1 MIEVAL
7 SPLRQHTASLCTHLA
22 QCPAIGSVGLRAR
35 CLAEGLHALIAP
47 RLFTTVAVTG
57 AVLVAVSVVARHW
70 T

>member
-22 QCPAIGSVGLRAR
+22 QCPAIGSAGLRVR

-47 RLFTTVAVTG
+47 RLFTTVVVTSILLAAG
-57 AVLVAVSVVARHW
+57 SVVAGHW